1 MQHLSQNQIMALA
14 QPLPM
19 SRDDKLECWAALI
32 ERSSDEV
39 FIFHRLEYMSQS
51 DLDRLSHPRSAFAAT
66 AGDQVLKEAGLTSD
80 TVGNCMKFFE
90 LSKDDVHAFSCDCT
104 GHISTHRMASRIRH
118 LKSSQPPSSSVL
130 SRLMGWFR
138 A

>member
-1 MQHLSQNQIMALA
+1 MRSLSSIVLNTGPNPTWIDCPIHV
-14 QPLPM
+14 PLSP
-19 SRDDKLECWAALI
+19 
-32 ERSSDEV
+32 
-39 FIFHRLEYMSQS
+39 
-51 DLDRLSHPRSAFAAT
+51 PPP
-66 AGDQVLKEAGLTSD
+66 QVLKEAGLTSD